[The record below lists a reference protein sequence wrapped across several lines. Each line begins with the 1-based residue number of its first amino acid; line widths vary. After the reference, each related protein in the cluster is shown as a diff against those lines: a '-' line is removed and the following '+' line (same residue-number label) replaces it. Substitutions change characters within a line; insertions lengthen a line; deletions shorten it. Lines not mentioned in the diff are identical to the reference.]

1 MLIVHRLDG
10 LDVFRLA
17 ATPFTSGVEFRLT
30 WDRHGLVG
38 WTAFQITTNI
48 HERHQPPQISFREI
62 RVCKISGWKLILT
75 LSIFCPYNMRM
86 EIVGFE
92 WDDVKADINA
102 HKHGVT
108 FEEAETV
115 FSDPLSRVIEDPDHS
130 SYDED
135 RFIILGMSALSRL
148 LVVCH
153 CYRTAN
159 NTIRI
164 ISARKA
170 TRHESGPYA
179 GKGR

>member
-1 MLIVHRLDG
+1 
-10 LDVFRLA
+10 
-17 ATPFTSGVEFRLT
+17 
-30 WDRHGLVG
+30 
-38 WTAFQITTNI
+38 
-48 HERHQPPQISFREI
+48 
-62 RVCKISGWKLILT
+62 
-75 LSIFCPYNMRM
+75 MRM

-170 TRHESGPYA
+170 TRHESGNMQGKDVDMRDEYDFSDAKANPYVVTARRPVTMNLA
-179 GKGR
+179 GQAIDYFKDMSKETGIPYQNLINLYLVQCAREHKKLEFV